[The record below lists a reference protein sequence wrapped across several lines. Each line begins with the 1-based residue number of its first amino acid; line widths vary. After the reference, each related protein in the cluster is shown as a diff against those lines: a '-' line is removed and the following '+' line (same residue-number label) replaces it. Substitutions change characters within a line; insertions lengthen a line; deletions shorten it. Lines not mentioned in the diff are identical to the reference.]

1 MSFPPGPRG
10 RLTNTIALT
19 RHPLDAPPDWLTRY
33 GDPFTLRAVNGDVV
47 MTADPVHIKTLFGAD
62 PELFEAFAAHAVAPV
77 TGPDSLLVL
86 SGARHRQERRLLM
99 PPFHGDRMRAY
110 AQIMADAAA
119 QRFAAASQAPFDVQK
134 VTQGLSLDI
143 ILRAVL
149 GLPLE
154 AVGDFRQRVL
164 ETVDGVSPLM
174 LFFPFLQRGFL
185 GLSPWDRFQARF
197 NALDAELQAHIERV
211 RAAGPG
217 EDILSLML
225 GARYEDGEP
234 MPDSAIRD
242 ELRTLI
248 IAGHETTALS
258 LAWALDALHRH
269 PAALARV
276 QAEVDAAPEDPSAW
290 AELPYLDA
298 VCKETLRLYP
308 ILTEVLRT
316 LVRPWRFAGYD
327 LPAGATVS
335 ASIHLTHRRPD
346 LYPEP
351 EAFRPERFLERK
363 FTPFEYL
370 PFGGGHRRCLGAA
383 FAQFEMK
390 VVLAHAL
397 RRHRFE
403 LQAAEAPRPVRRNP
417 TLAPEGGVW
426 VRMTDA
432 PTPRGAPQR
441 GADAVARGEI

>member
-10 RLTNTIALT
+10 RLTNTLALT
-19 RHPLDAPPDWLTRY
+19 RHPLDAPPDWLARY
-33 GDPFTLRAVNGDVV
+33 GDPFTVRAVNGDVV

-62 PELFEAFAAHAVAPV
+62 PELFEAFGAHAMAPI
-77 TGPDSLLVL
+77 TGPDSVLIL
-86 SGARHRQERRLLM
+86 SGPRHRQERRLLM

-110 AQIMADAAA
+110 AQLMADAAA
-119 QRFAAASQAPFDVQK
+119 RRFEAMDRKLPFNVQN

-149 GLPLE
+149 GLPLD

-164 ETVDGVSPLM
+164 DTVDGVSPVM
-174 LFFPFLQRGFL
+174 LFFPFLQRGFF
-185 GLSPWDRFQARF
+185 GLSPWDRFQTHAH
-197 NALDAELQAHIERV
+197 ALDADLAAHVERV
-211 RAAGPG
+211 RAAGPS

-225 GARYEDGEP
+225 AARYEDGEP
-234 MPDSAIRD
+234 MTDSAIRD

-248 IAGHETTALS
+248 LAGHETTALG
-258 LAWALDALHRH
+258 LAWAMDAIHRH
-269 PAALARV
+269 PEVLARL
-276 QAEVDAAPEDPSAW
+276 QAEVEAAPDEPTAW

-308 ILTEVLRT
+308 VLTEVLRT
-316 LVRPWRFAGYD
+316 LVRPWHFAGYD
-327 LPAGATVS
+327 LPRGATVS
-335 ASIHLTHRRPD
+335 ASIHLVHRRPD

-351 EAFRPERFLERK
+351 ESFRPERFLEKK
-363 FTPFEYL
+363 FSPFEYI

-390 VVLAHAL
+390 VVLAYLL
-397 RRHRFE
+397 RTYRFTLE
-403 LQAAEAPRPVRRNP
+403 SDVAPRPVRRAL

-426 VRMTDA
+426 VRMRPA
-432 PTPRGAPQR
+432 GLRP
-441 GADAVARGEI
+441 AVEA

>member
-10 RLTNTIALT
+10 RLANTIALT
-19 RHPLDAPPDWLTRY
+19 RHPLDAPPEWLTRY
-33 GDPFTLRAVNGDVV
+33 GDPFTVRAVNGDVV

-110 AQIMADAAA
+110 AQLMADAAA
-119 QRFAAASQAPFDVQK
+119 QRLAAADRKAAFNLQG
-134 VTQGLSLDI
+134 VTQGLSLDV

-149 GLPLE
+149 GLPLD

-164 ETVDGVSPLM
+164 DTVDGVSPLM
-174 LFFPFLQRGFL
+174 LFFPFLQRGFF
-185 GLSPWDRFQARF
+185 GMSPWDRFQARF
-197 NALDAELQAHIERV
+197 AELDAELQAHIERV

-225 GARYEDGEP
+225 AARYEDGEP

-242 ELRTLI
+242 ELRTLV

-258 LAWALDALHRH
+258 LAWAIDALHRH
-269 PAALARV
+269 PAALARL
-276 QAEVDAAPEDPSAW
+276 QAEVDAAPDDPAAW

-316 LVRPWRFAGYD
+316 LVRPWHFAGYD

-363 FTPFEYL
+363 FSPFEYL

-383 FAQFEMK
+383 FAHFEMK
-390 VVLAHAL
+390 VVLAYAL
-397 RRHRFE
+397 RTYRFR
-403 LQAAEAPRPVRRNP
+403 LTSTQAPRPVRRNL

-426 VRMTDA
+426 VELTTA
-432 PTPRGAPQR
+432 PSVGTA
-441 GADAVARGEI
+441 